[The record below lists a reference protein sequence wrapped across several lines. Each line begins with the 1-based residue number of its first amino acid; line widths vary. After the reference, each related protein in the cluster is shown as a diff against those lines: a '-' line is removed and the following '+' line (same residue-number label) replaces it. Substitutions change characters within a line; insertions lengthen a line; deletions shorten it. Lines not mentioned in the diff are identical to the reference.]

1 MKVGSQPGLKVST
14 WVNPSRSYRPRRFGW
29 QSSRSLAHPCVRAA
43 WRQASISAELT
54 PRPACVRRTA
64 SLCRYAASPLRASG
78 QNSGSSADKVQQPT
92 MPSLQLATRSSDL
105 RTKVSANVRSIR
117 ATSQAGVPLADI
129 HAAASCISRTTS
141 SISPEQ
147 ATRTFG
153 GSSLSIRSPG
163 GGMNRRLIVQF
174 DPDEPSM
181 SAPTFAE
188 PDQGPLAGGRKVNA
202 RHDLTLGLWR
212 RDCEISRGFP
222 RR

>member
-54 PRPACVRRTA
+54 PRPACVRRTRA
-64 SLCRYAASPLRASG
+64 CADMRLPLRASG

-117 ATSQAGVPLADI
+117 ARPRRAFPWRTSTPQRRASAAQPRRYHPSRRPERSEAPRCPFAPLA
-129 HAAASCISRTTS
+129 RY
-141 SISPEQ
+141 
-147 ATRTFG
+147 
-153 GSSLSIRSPG
+153 
-163 GGMNRRLIVQF
+163 
-174 DPDEPSM
+174 EPPPH
-181 SAPTFAE
+181 SA
-188 PDQGPLAGGRKVNA
+188 V
-202 RHDLTLGLWR
+202 
-212 RDCEISRGFP
+212 
-222 RR
+222 

>member
-117 ATSQAGVPLADI
+117 ATSQAGDQSHAARTS
-129 HAAASCISRTTS
+129 AAAS
-141 SISPEQ
+141 P
-147 ATRTFG
+147 
-153 GSSLSIRSPG
+153 SPG
-163 GGMNRRLIVQF
+163 RSTG
-174 DPDEPSM
+174 PSDR
-181 SAPTFAE
+181 SSYGRPKCRVPPAFP
-188 PDQGPLAGGRKVNA
+188 QG
-202 RHDLTLGLWR
+202 
-212 RDCEISRGFP
+212 RDS
-222 RR
+222 

>member
-1 MKVGSQPGLKVST
+1 MKVGSKPGLKVST

-78 QNSGSSADKVQQPT
+78 QNSGSSADKVQQPP

-117 ATSQAGVPLADI
+117 ATSQAGDPNVRRLLAV
-129 HAAASCISRTTS
+129 H
-141 SISPEQ
+141 
-147 ATRTFG
+147 
-153 GSSLSIRSPG
+153 SLPWR
-163 GGMNRRLIVQF
+163 GMNRRLIVQF

-188 PDQGPLAGGRKVNA
+188 PDQGALAGGRKVNA

>member
-1 MKVGSQPGLKVST
+1 M
-14 WVNPSRSYRPRRFGW
+14 
-29 QSSRSLAHPCVRAA
+29 A
-43 WRQASISAELT
+43 
-54 PRPACVRRTA
+54 A
-64 SLCRYAASPLRASG
+64 SLDQRGADTPARMCPSHRELVQICGLPLRASG

-117 ATSQAGVPLADI
+117 ATSQAGVPWRTSTPQRRAS
-129 HAAASCISRTTS
+129 AAQPRRYHPSRR
-141 SISPEQ
+141 PE
-147 ATRTFG
+147 
-153 GSSLSIRSPG
+153 RSEAPRCPFAPWR
-163 GGMNRRLIVQF
+163 GMNRRLIVQF